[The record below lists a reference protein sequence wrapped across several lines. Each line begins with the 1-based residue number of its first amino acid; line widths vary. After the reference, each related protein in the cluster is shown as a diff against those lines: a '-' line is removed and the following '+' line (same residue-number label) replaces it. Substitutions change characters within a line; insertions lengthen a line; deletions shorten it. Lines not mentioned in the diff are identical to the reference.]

1 MSQIHILVTLHVL
14 SAIIWVGGMIAI
26 RVAVHP
32 LKLAW
37 EDEELRINRNLVVTK
52 RLLFLALP
60 FILIVVVTG
69 IMLSAP
75 LKDTSLVSL
84 VHTKETIWLIMA
96 FNFSWIFLRRNI
108 AQRAFNNFDLP
119 GAKKVMM
126 PLANF
131 FLPLNIILGLVALWL
146 GVSLRG
152 V

>member
-1 MSQIHILVTLHVL
+1 MHILVTLHVL

-32 LKLAW
+32 LNLTW
-37 EDEELRINRNLVVTK
+37 EDEELRINRNLAVTK

-60 FILIVVVTG
+60 FVLIVVVTG

-75 LKDTSLVSL
+75 LKGTSLVSM
-84 VHTKETIWLIMA
+84 VHTKEAIWLIMA

-119 GAKKVMM
+119 GAKRVMV

>member
-1 MSQIHILVTLHVL
+1 MSQMHLLLTFHVL

-26 RVAVHP
+26 RVAVQP
-32 LKLAW
+32 VKLAW
-37 EDEELRINRNLVVTK
+37 EDEELRINRNLAVTK

-60 FILIVVVTG
+60 FVFISIITG
-69 IMLSAP
+69 MVLTAAI
-75 LKDTSLVSL
+75 KNTSLVSL
-84 VHTKETIWLIMA
+84 VHAKEAIWLIMA
-96 FNFSWIFLRRNI
+96 LNFYWIFLRRNV

-119 GAKKVMM
+119 GAKRVMM

>member
-1 MSQIHILVTLHVL
+1 MSQMHLLLTFHIL

-37 EDEELRINRNLVVTK
+37 EDEELRINRNLAVTK

-60 FILIVVVTG
+60 FVFISIITG
-69 IMLSAP
+69 MVLSAAI
-75 LKDTSLVSL
+75 KNTSLASL
-84 VHTKETIWLIMA
+84 VHAKEAIWLIMA
-96 FNFSWIFLRRNI
+96 LNFSWIFLRRNV

-119 GAKKVMM
+119 GAKRVMM

>member
-1 MSQIHILVTLHVL
+1 MSQMHILVTLHVL

-37 EDEELRINRNLVVTK
+37 EDEELRINRNLAVTK

-60 FILIVVVTG
+60 FVLIAVMTG

-75 LKDTSLVSL
+75 LKGTSLVSM
-84 VHTKETIWLIMA
+84 VHTKEAIWLVMA

-119 GAKKVMM
+119 GAKRVMM

>member
-1 MSQIHILVTLHVL
+1 MSQMHLLLTFHVL

-37 EDEELRINRNLVVTK
+37 EDEELRINRNLAVTK

-60 FILIVVVTG
+60 FVFISIITG
-69 IMLSAP
+69 MVLSAAI
-75 LKDTSLVSL
+75 KNTSLASL
-84 VHTKETIWLIMA
+84 VHAKEAIWLIMA
-96 FNFSWIFLRRNI
+96 LNFSWIFLRRNV

-119 GAKKVMM
+119 GAKRVMM